1 MSNKKEIIEHCRIL
15 LVEKLGELKNQV
27 NELMQDAESDSKSSA
42 GDKHETA
49 RAMMQLEQEKLNRQI
64 SEFQKQEEALNN
76 IRTDV
81 ENDEVRLGS
90 LVKTDKG
97 TILIAIPLGKVTIT
111 DESCMVVSPISPIGQ
126 ALMGLKVKSK
136 MEING
141 NSFKILSIA

>member
-1 MSNKKEIIEHCRIL
+1 MSNKKEIIEYCRVLIS
-15 LVEKLGELKNQV
+15 EKLDELKSQV
-27 NELMQDAESDSKSSA
+27 NELMNDAESDSKSSA

-64 SEFQKQEEALNN
+64 SEFQKQEEALNT

-81 ENDEVRLGS
+81 ESDEVRVGS

-97 TILIAIPLGKVTIT
+97 TILIAVPIGKVMIT
-111 DESCMVVSPISPIGQ
+111 NESCMVVSPISPIGQ
-126 ALMGLKVKSK
+126 ALIGLKVKSK

>member
-1 MSNKKEIIEHCRIL
+1 MIDKKEIIEYCRVLIS
-15 LVEKLGELKNQV
+15 EKLDELKSQV
-27 NELMQDAESDSKSSA
+27 NELMNDAESDSKSSA

-81 ENDEVRLGS
+81 ESDEIRVGS

-97 TILIAIPLGKVTIT
+97 TILIAVPIGKVMIT
-111 DESCMVVSPISPIGQ
+111 NESCMVVSPISPIGQ
-126 ALMGLKVKSK
+126 ALIGLKVKSK
-136 MEING
+136 MELNG
-141 NSFKILSIA
+141 NSFKVLSIA